1 MHPPDDAPI
10 EFLWRQVWVAPA
22 LGGAHYIQGKLVHLK
37 GQSQPASRPHL
48 PPDGYL
54 ARIERSQPPAQAIY
68 IIHILVRGRF
78 SIGRVHNSVLT
89 PTKHRTPWLDRASY
103 GQTTSR
109 KPPLAWT
116 LCALAHIIP

>member
-10 EFLWRQVWVAPA
+10 EFFRRQVWVALA
-22 LGGAHYIQGKLVHLK
+22 LGGAHHIQGKLMHLK
-37 GQSQPASRPHL
+37 GQSQPAGRSHF

-54 ARIERSQPPAQAIY
+54 ARIERAQPPAQAIY
-68 IIHILVRGRF
+68 FIHIGLGRRF
-78 SIGRVHNSVLT
+78 SMGRIHNSFLT
-89 PTKHRTPWLDRASY
+89 PAKHRTPWLDRAPYS
-103 GQTTSR
+103 QTTSR